1 MTSSINFN
9 NVFNSVSTHRAY
21 FLRSLLHELL
31 STGLAYTFVSAR
43 IEYGITVLDQTYDA
57 EVVIFYVIRELKQF
71 KVVSN

>member
-21 FLRSLLHELL
+21 FLRSLFHEFL
-31 STGLAYTFVSAR
+31 STGLAYAFVSTR
-43 IEYGITVLDQTYDA
+43 IKNGITLVHQTNDA
-57 EVVIFYVIRELKQF
+57 EVVVLYIIRELKQF

>member
-21 FLRSLLHELL
+21 FLRSLFHEFL
-31 STGLAYTFVSAR
+31 STGLAYAFVSTR
-43 IEYGITVLDQTYDA
+43 IKNGITLVDQTNYA
-57 EVVIFYVIRELKQF
+57 EVVVLYIIRELKQF